1 MDAVTGKSGWARFW
15 DRGRWWKALLLA
27 VSYFVLYQ
35 LASLLMAPFA
45 SMAGDAGSV
54 PSIVIFYIVPI
65 FLGGVILVTFGAS
78 VGWLRGLFARQPVGG
93 RGWMWIAIAVVLFF
107 NVLHLLSIDYG
118 AAGIEYVLAWLF
130 AGLLIGF
137 AEEVLTRGY
146 IVRIMRNAGHPEI
159 AVAAVSAALF
169 SLLHAGNLLSGQP
182 LINTL
187 LQLGYTFGF
196 GVLMYLAMR
205 VTRTL
210 VAPILLHASTD
221 PSIFLHTEYPVAG
234 ALGSVAGL
242 GNILVFVVGVVL
254 LFFIRGRVDQK
265 ASVVTGGSTRAF

>member
-1 MDAVTGKSGWARFW
+1 
-15 DRGRWWKALLLA
+15 
-27 VSYFVLYQ
+27 
-35 LASLLMAPFA
+35 MAPFA